1 MFLIVNS
8 DTQTHPALLH
18 DPKMYPSGSMHMSLI
33 TVDTLSDS
41 YDVHQN
47 RYNTDS
53 ITLTTPEVLRT
64 SNSKI
69 LFPHA
74 TNNCLVIRGLWHNAV
89 ILFSKNPSR
98 TAMELLFF
106 KSQSLTVW
114 SSLPDAATVFQYVRQ
129 LIPSVCPQRL
139 SNFIFFGNSKI
150 KYIYSTSLRLSN
162 RFFFPF

>member
-1 MFLIVNS
+1 MSIFLIVNS
-8 DTQTHPALLH
+8 DMRTHPALLH
-18 DPKMYPSGSMHMSLI
+18 DPKMYPSGSIHMSFI

-41 YDVHQN
+41 YDSHWIKN
-47 RYNTDS
+47 NTDS

-69 LFPHA
+69 LLPHA
-74 TNNCLVIRGLWHNAV
+74 TNNCLVMRGLWHRAV

-114 SSLPDAATVFQYVRQ
+114 SSLPEAATVFQYVRQ

-139 SNFIFFGNSKI
+139 SNFIFCYIIKI
-150 KYIYSTSLRLSN
+150 KTTQYFS
-162 RFFFPF
+162 